1 MKIRHLQRLLPQVS
15 KDVLNGSE
23 FPPRWSHAG
32 PCQLCASPFCLSV
45 DGNNRDNYTPVDCVV
60 YIQSGT
66 VLQQCSWFRW
76 LIVNLSPPVPP
87 THKIQLNYFIWPHL
101 KGDKGP
107 QDSHGST
114 EGLIIQHSQFI
125 LKLSGIISCLATERS
140 GYFDLFSNKEVL
152 KILTVLIATSSPVF
166 TDFAR

>member
-76 LIVNLSPPVPP
+76 LIVNLSPPPP
-87 THKIQLNYFIWPHL
+87 THTQNTTELLHL
-101 KGDKGP
+101 
-107 QDSHGST
+107 
-114 EGLIIQHSQFI
+114 
-125 LKLSGIISCLATERS
+125 
-140 GYFDLFSNKEVL
+140 
-152 KILTVLIATSSPVF
+152 TSSEGRQGTTRLSWEYRRSNYPTFSVYP
-166 TDFAR
+166 